1 MSGYKDTINL
11 PKTDFPMKAGLAQ
24 REPEMLA
31 KWEAAGLYQKI
42 QENRKDAPLYL
53 LHDGPPFANGDV
65 HMGTALNKILK
76 DFVIKSRT
84 MASSD
89 PADGFASVLL
99 RLLRHEGPIALFNG
113 WLPTYFRL
121 GPHAI
126 LTFPLFEAMR
136 RWLGLEYL

>member
-1 MSGYKDTINL
+1 MHALSHAPPPPTLFFSRL
-11 PKTDFPMKAGLAQ
+11 PRCYARVSLMDSFALHVVVSLITGVVATTV
-24 REPEMLA
+24 
-31 KWEAAGLYQKI
+31 AA
-42 QENRKDAPLYL
+42 
-53 LHDGPPFANGDV
+53 PFD
-65 HMGTALNKILK
+65 L
-76 DFVIKSRT
+76 IKSRT